1 MQPNKGKKRI
11 KNQPVFYNEMKERHM
26 IVVTPTVWKKL
37 QALAI
42 DADLSVSEYLERLV
56 RDIGCE

>member
-1 MQPNKGKKRI
+1 MQPKKGKKRI
-11 KNQPVFYNEMKERHM
+11 KNQPVFYDEMKERHM

-42 DADLSVSEYLERLV
+42 DSDLSVSECLERIV
-56 RDIGCE
+56 RDIDSD

>member
-11 KNQPVFYNEMKERHM
+11 KNQPVFYDEMKERHM

-42 DADLSVSEYLERLV
+42 DADLSVSEYLERVV
-56 RDIGCE
+56 RDMDSE